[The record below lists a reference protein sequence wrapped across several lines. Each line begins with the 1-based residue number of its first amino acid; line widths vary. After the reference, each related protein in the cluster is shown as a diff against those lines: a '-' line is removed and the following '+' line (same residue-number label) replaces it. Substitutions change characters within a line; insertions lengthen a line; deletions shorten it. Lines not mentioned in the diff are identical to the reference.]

1 MKCEDFQLLAY
12 IALYLE
18 EKGFVNK
25 ASGTNKYFFFEK
37 DGISVEPRFSMD
49 NIYFAY
55 TCRNPE
61 KEEEMRELEKSV
73 KREVVK
79 FKTAL
84 RQGEEM
90 YEDSFYDWG

>member
-1 MKCEDFQLLAY
+1 MKCEDYQLLAY
-12 IALYLE
+12 IALCLE

-25 ASGTNKYFFFEK
+25 ASGTGGYFLFEK
-37 DGISVEPRFSMD
+37 DGIFIEPRISMGTL
-49 NIYFAY
+49 YFAY

-73 KREVVK
+73 KRKVIK
-79 FKTAL
+79 FKSAL

-90 YEDSFYDWG
+90 YEDSFYEWG